1 MESDRP
7 DPFRPAVVPR
17 RAFLASVAGGLL
29 VAPTAAR
36 AQRAGPASRVGV
48 LVFTSISEP
57 VQEAFRQGLRDHGY
71 VEARNV
77 HLEWRAAEGRP
88 DRAKAH
94 AEELVRMEVDVIV
107 ATLTPAV
114 QAARNATR
122 TIPIVMAYA
131 GDPVATGFV
140 ASLARP
146 GGNITGLSATAVE
159 LSGKRIQLLREVV
172 PTLSRLGL
180 LINGADP
187 FAKPFVEE
195 NRAAARRLGL
205 RLHTVDVRR
214 AEEVEAAMVAMAKER
229 VGAVIVQ
236 GVLSAP
242 SWGAAELAVRH
253 RLPAISPQRQF
264 VESGGLMYYG
274 ANLAEAHRRAAG
286 YVARILGGARPGDL
300 PVQQPTT
307 FELAIN
313 LKTARTLGVAI
324 PASLLQRADQVIE

>member
-1 MESDRP
+1 
-7 DPFRPAVVPR
+7 VNR
-17 RAFLASVAGGLL
+17 RRFIGTLAGGLL
-29 VAPTAAR
+29 AAPGAVR
-36 AQRAGPASRVGV
+36 AQSARPVSRVGV
-48 LVFTSISEP
+48 LVFTPISEP
-57 VQEAFRQGLRDHGY
+57 VQEAFRRGLRDHGY
-71 VEARNV
+71 VEAQNV
-77 HLEWRAAEGRP
+77 HLEWRTAEGRP
-88 DRAKAH
+88 DRAKAL
-94 AEELVRMEVDVIV
+94 AEELVRLEVDVIV

-146 GGNITGLSATAVE
+146 GGNITGLSARSAE
-159 LSGKRIQLLREVV
+159 LAGKRIQLLREVV
-172 PTLSRLGL
+172 PGLSRLGL
-180 LINGADP
+180 LINGADL

-195 NRAAARRLGL
+195 IRTAARRIGL

-214 AEEVEAAMVAMAKER
+214 AEEVEAAVVALAKGR
-229 VGAVIVQ
+229 ADAVIVQ

-242 SWGAAELAVRH
+242 SWGAAELAMRH
-253 RLPAISPQRQF
+253 RLPSICAQRQF

-274 ANLAEAHRRAAG
+274 ANIADAHRQAAG

-300 PVQQPTT
+300 PVQQPTM

-313 LKTARTLGVAI
+313 LKTARALGLTL
-324 PASLLQRADQVIE
+324 PPSLLQRADQVIE